1 MDALC
6 AMGSVEFTVL
16 SEELR
21 VLRLTQE
28 RVRADFSSL
37 LKLLFFTERDDDH
50 EGRFCVCCLVGSELS
65 LIVPACDLPDSLS
78 SDYDP
83 GADTWRAIQLGEGEA
98 GFESVGVIEKI
109 VGPLAAA
116 GVPVLYISTFST
128 DFVLVGSSF
137 LEEAVSL
144 LRELGEEAAP
154 SAAAAEEAPPASPAP
169 APPRAIPLL
178 LYEDG
183 ATRVYRIDRRRRQE
197 HTSALLRLLFL
208 PAADDEPQPI
218 ACLVETPEELSV
230 MCGAD
235 SWFGAHC
242 EAHVG
247 DGAQSSSQLWL
258 PIRVGGA
265 DGIGLDEVGVIAAMA
280 TPLAQASVP
289 VLYVSAFSN
298 DYVLVPAALT
308 DVSVDAFEKQG
319 FDVKRRSAADDV
331 DATPAPEPAAP
342 PAEEPPAPDAS
353 S

>member
-1 MDALC
+1 M
-6 AMGSVEFTVL
+6 
-16 SEELR
+16 
-21 VLRLTQE
+21 
-28 RVRADFSSL
+28 
-37 LKLLFFTERDDDH
+37 
-50 EGRFCVCCLVGSELS
+50 
-65 LIVPACDLPDSLS
+65 
-78 SDYDP
+78 
-83 GADTWRAIQLGEGEA
+83 
-98 GFESVGVIEKI
+98 
-109 VGPLAAA
+109 
-116 GVPVLYISTFST
+116 
-128 DFVLVGSSF
+128 
-137 LEEAVSL
+137 
-144 LRELGEEAAP
+144 
-154 SAAAAEEAPPASPAP
+154 
-169 APPRAIPLL
+169 
-178 LYEDG
+178 
-183 ATRVYRIDRRRRQE
+183 YRIDRRRRQE

-308 DVSVDAFEKQG
+308 DVSVDAFEARTKGPRLEAGVVVERGDHLLVLLAQSRARCV
-319 FDVKRRSAADDV
+319 DEPVVTARCAVRYALSRS
-331 DATPAPEPAAP
+331 
-342 PAEEPPAPDAS
+342 
-353 S
+353 